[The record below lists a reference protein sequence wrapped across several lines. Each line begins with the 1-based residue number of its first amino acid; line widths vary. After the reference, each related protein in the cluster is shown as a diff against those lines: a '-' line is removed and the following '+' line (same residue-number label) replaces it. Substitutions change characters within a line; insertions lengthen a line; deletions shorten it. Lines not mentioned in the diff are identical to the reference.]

1 MANPK
6 LRLRDIY
13 FGIKMA
19 SWFWIVHEWYS
30 WKKEWENFFMERRA
44 LWQMKIIKRQN
55 LWQRIEKAIIGI
67 FAILFIL
74 ALIAFVVIIIIGA
87 LYGFAQLT
95 GVGSHPA
102 VSPP

>member
-44 LWQMKIIKRQN
+44 LWQ
-55 LWQRIEKAIIGI
+55 RIEKAIIGI
-67 FAILFIL
+67 LAILFIL
-74 ALIAFVVIIIIGA
+74 ALIAFVVIVIIGA
-87 LYGFAQLT
+87 IYGFVQFV
-95 GVGSHPA
+95 GIGSHP
-102 VSPP
+102 SPTLIGR